1 MNVVELRLVDFDHQ
15 VRSEKNHG
23 FNKVISVGGNVV
35 SGNVGDT
42 L

>member
-1 MNVVELRLVDFDHQ
+1 MNVVQLVDFDHQ
-15 VRSEKNHG
+15 VRSEKNGG